1 MLTVTEEAKQILKEK
16 LLANTDDPELGLRL
30 KEGKEGPRGQLGLVL
45 DKEAP
50 DDYVVE
56 HEETRVL
63 LIGKELA
70 DVVDELTL
78 GTEDTPEGPKLVIR
92 RE

>member
-16 LLANTDDPELGLRL
+16 LQANTDDPELSLRL
-30 KEGKEGPRGQLGLVL
+30 KENPSGQLGLVL
-45 DKEAP
+45 DREAP

-78 GTEDTPEGPKLVIR
+78 TTEDTPEGPKLVIR

>member
-16 LLANTDDPELGLRL
+16 LLDNTDDPELGLRL
-30 KEGKEGPRGQLGLVL
+30 KGGPGGQLGLVL
-45 DKEAP
+45 DKEVP
-50 DDYVVE
+50 EDYVVE
-56 HEETRVL
+56 QEGAKVL
-63 LIGKELA
+63 LVGEELA

-78 GTEDTPEGPKLVIR
+78 TTEDTPEGPKLIIR

>member
-16 LLANTDDPELGLRL
+16 LLANTDDPELVLRL
-30 KEGKEGPRGQLGLVL
+30 KGEPGGQLGLVL
-45 DKEAP
+45 DREAP
-50 DDYVVE
+50 GDYVVE
-56 HEETRVL
+56 QEGAKVL
-63 LIGKELA
+63 LVGEELA

-78 GTEDTPEGPKLVIR
+78 TTEDTPEGPKLVIR

>member
-16 LLANTDDPELGLRL
+16 LLANTDDSEMCLRL
-30 KEGKEGPRGQLGLVL
+30 KEGTGGQLGLVL
-45 DKEAP
+45 NKEAP

-56 HEETRVL
+56 HKETRVL

-78 GTEDTPEGPKLVIR
+78 TTEDTPEGPKLVIR

>member
-16 LLANTDDPELGLRL
+16 LLDSTDDSEMCLRL
-30 KEGKEGPRGQLGLVL
+30 KGGPGGQLGLVL
-45 DKEAP
+45 DKETP

-63 LIGKELA
+63 LIGEDLA

-78 GTEDTPEGPKLVIR
+78 TTEDTPEGPKLVISKD
-92 RE
+92 